1 MNILFISSEYPP
13 ETGFG
18 GIATYTRLMAQ
29 ALSGRGHRVE
39 VISLSR
45 EKAPSESRD
54 GRIAVHRVL
63 PEPFPLPAHPRLYYF
78 RALCYRT
85 VFNSLVR
92 LSFARAVLKKCEALG
107 ADSGFDVIEAPECG
121 AEAYYLRPK
130 RARLV
135 IRLHTPWELAA
146 KLDRIDGPRTD
157 VLFTGFLERRAARAA
172 HGVSSPTLALK
183 GILER
188 RWRLKNVVHYPNP
201 LDVENMH
208 PKSGPGDYIIYIGR
222 VEYRK
227 GVHVLI
233 RAYAEARKSGLDM
246 PLLLMGAPFGALKG
260 GRDYGS
266 VIEEMIRELGL
277 SGRVEWVR
285 RGAREEVLRRLS
297 GAAAAVFPSLWENF
311 PYSCLEAMASA
322 VPVIASDTGGF
333 REIIREGDSGL
344 FFTPP
349 DHGELADRLRTL
361 LDDRGLAL
369 RLGQGGRRKVEEE
382 YACGKIAEKAEH
394 FYQGL
399 VNG

>member
-39 VISLSR
+39 VVSLSR

-92 LSFARAVLKKCEALG
+92 LSFAKAVLKKCEELG
-107 ADSGFDVIEAPECG
+107 ADDGFDIIEAPECG
-121 AEAYYLRPK
+121 AEAFYLKPE
-130 RARLV
+130 RARLA
-135 IRLHTPWELAA
+135 IRLHTPWQLAA
-146 KLDRIDGPRTD
+146 KLDRIDEPWTD
-157 VLFTGFLERRAARAA
+157 VLFTGFLERRTARAA
-172 HGVSSPTLALK
+172 HGISSPTLALK
-183 GILER
+183 AVLEK
-188 RWRLKNVVHYPNP
+188 RWKLKNVVCYPNP
-201 LDVENMH
+201 MDVENMH
-208 PKSGPGDYIIYIGR
+208 PKSGPGNYIIYTGR

-233 RAYAEARKSGLDM
+233 RAYAEARRSGLEM

-266 VIEEMIRELGL
+266 VIEEMIRELEL
-277 SGRVEWVR
+277 SGRVEWIR
-285 RGAREEVLRRLS
+285 HGTREEVLQRLS
-297 GAAAAVFPSLWENF
+297 GAAAAVYPSLWENF

-322 VPVIASDTGGF
+322 VPVIASNIGGY
-333 REIIREGDSGL
+333 REIIEEGGSGL

-349 DHGELADRLRTL
+349 DHLQLADRLKVL
-361 LDDRGLAL
+361 LNDKGLAL
-369 RLGQGGRRKVEEE
+369 RLGQGGRKRVAEE
-382 YACGKIAEKAEH
+382 YACGKIAEKAEN
-394 FYQGL
+394 FYRGL
-399 VNG
+399 LNG